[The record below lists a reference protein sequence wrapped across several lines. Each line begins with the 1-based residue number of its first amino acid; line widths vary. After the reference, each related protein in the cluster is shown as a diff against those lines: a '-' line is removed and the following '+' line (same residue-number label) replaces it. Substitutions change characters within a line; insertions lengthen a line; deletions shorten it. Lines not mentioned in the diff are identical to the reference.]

1 MPLSE
6 SQYAEIDAF
15 ISEKAQSTKHIFK
28 YCRMTVDQVE
38 QAKALFLEI
47 QKEVAPTYHIIPCS
61 SFMSLHDYALYKS
74 YTHQIYIVAVHFQ
87 AIESYVPVEDET
99 WFDV

>member
-15 ISEKAQSTKHIFK
+15 ISEKPPSTKHIFK
-28 YCRMTVDQVE
+28 YCRMSVDQVE
-38 QAKALFLEI
+38 RAKALFLDI
-47 QKEVAPTYHIIPCS
+47 QKADAPAYHIIPSS
-61 SFMSLHDYALYKS
+61 SFMSLNDYALYKS
-74 YTHQIYIVAVHFQ
+74 HTNQIYLVAVSFQ